1 MSDDDDRQRR
11 LDELRGRVRSQLKEE
26 GVEFDDEDSDEEPD
40 DSDSSG
46 GLMDRIERRRRRV
59 ARRRALNRERT
70 RKAVEQGEDA
80 TLARLPAA
88 LRERAE
94 EDWVRN
100 LAVLLVVV
108 GSLLGVSSGM
118 LLVSSDPRDLISS
131 PLFEAQQ
138 SVDLHGLVL
147 TDLDAENSTGGE
159 PVEGVQVELLHL
171 ADDTSEARTQTG
183 PDGRFTFT
191 DLPRKEMLLRVTHAG
206 NVTIERT
213 LVPGDLPE
221 VTLTLRV
228 GVGVDERDLRTESGL
243 GSAVQLSTAIAFL
256 SLVAAGLGFAGA
268 TEARRGLR
276 YRRTQLLCG
285 LGLFSRG
292 NIFFG
297 PLLILMGMA
306 LLMIARPQFLDQH
319 RPYADE

>member
-11 LDELRGRVRSQLKEE
+11 LDELRGRVRSQLEDD
-26 GVEFDDEDSDEEPD
+26 GVEFDDDDTVDDSQ
-40 DSDSSG
+40 DSDSPG
-46 GLMDRIERRRRRV
+46 GLMNRINRRRRR
-59 ARRRALNRERT
+59 AAHQRALNRERT
-70 RKAVEQGEDA
+70 RKAIEQGGDA
-80 TLARLPAA
+80 AMSHLPAA

-108 GSLLGVSSGM
+108 GSLLGVTSGM

-131 PLFEAQQ
+131 PLFEAQE

-147 TDLDAENSTGGE
+147 NELDAENNTGGE
-159 PVEGVQVELLHL
+159 PVEGVQVELLRL
-171 ADDTSEARTQTG
+171 SDDSSEARTQTG
-183 PDGRFTFT
+183 SDGRFTLT
-191 DLPRKEMLLRVTHAG
+191 DLPRENMLLRVTHAG

-213 LVPGDLPE
+213 LVPGEFPE

-228 GVGVDERDLRTESGL
+228 GEGVDERDLRTESGL
-243 GSAVQLSTAIAFL
+243 ASAVQLSTAIAFL
-256 SLVAAGLGFAGA
+256 SLIAAGLGFAGA
-268 TEARRGLR
+268 SEARRGLR
-276 YRRTQLLCG
+276 YRRTQWLCG

-306 LLMIARPQFLDQH
+306 LLMIARPQFLDQY

>member
-1 MSDDDDRQRR
+1 
-11 LDELRGRVRSQLKEE
+11 
-26 GVEFDDEDSDEEPD
+26 
-40 DSDSSG
+40 
-46 GLMDRIERRRRRV
+46 LMNRIQRRRRRV
-59 ARRRALNRERT
+59 ARQRALNRERA
-70 RKAVEQGEDA
+70 RKAIEQGEDA
-80 TLARLPAA
+80 TMARLPAA

-147 TDLDAENSTGGE
+147 TDLDAQNSTGGE
-159 PVEGVQVELLHL
+159 PVEGVQVELLRL
-171 ADDTSEARTQTG
+171 DDDTSEARTQTG

-213 LVPGDLPE
+213 LIPGDLPE

-228 GVGVDERDLRTESGL
+228 GEGVDERDLRTESGL
-243 GSAVQLSTAIAFL
+243 ASAVQLSTAIAFL

-268 TEARRGLR
+268 MEARRGLR
-276 YRRTQLLCG
+276 YRRTQWLCG

-306 LLMIARPQFLDQH
+306 LLMVARPQFLDQH

>member
-1 MSDDDDRQRR
+1 METLVNEFSDLQ
-11 LDELRGRVRSQLKEE
+11 
-26 GVEFDDEDSDEEPD
+26 
-40 DSDSSG
+40 
-46 GLMDRIERRRRRV
+46 
-59 ARRRALNRERT
+59 
-70 RKAVEQGEDA
+70 
-80 TLARLPAA
+80 AA
-88 LRERAE
+88 LFEAVVEPLAFALGLGHRLAE
-94 EDWVRN
+94 AYGATGWLLVGLLQ

-228 GVGVDERDLRTESGL
+228 GEGVDERDLPR
-243 GSAVQLSTAIAFL
+243 
-256 SLVAAGLGFAGA
+256 
-268 TEARRGLR
+268 
-276 YRRTQLLCG
+276 
-285 LGLFSRG
+285 
-292 NIFFG
+292 
-297 PLLILMGMA
+297 LITMN
-306 LLMIARPQFLDQH
+306 P
-319 RPYADE
+319 